1 MDGLRVTA
9 PATVKFLPESLYSLF
24 SRPGKILEAK
34 VETIEG
40 RLVSLFVGEERL
52 EALLSPEVSPK
63 SLHPGQRVRLRVV
76 KTGPPVVLSL
86 LSVKEEEEQ
95 PVSKLLKLMPKFL
108 ALKALP
114 LLNKKEKPSLET
126 LLVNLL
132 ASSKEKSKQ
141 GKEGSYL
148 SRSSQEKEIRALLHK
163 IWEEGLFFIPFAF
176 PDRLSWGVLERADQ
190 AQKAGQAF
198 RLRLL
203 LSRLGLLEVVFWF
216 SPSGPFRLSIL
227 VAREESLKLIQDSLA
242 ELYEALK
249 AFYPHLH
256 LETGLLETI
265 PGLFLTKEG

>member
-1 MDGLRVTA
+1 MDGLRVSA
-9 PATVKFLPESLYSLF
+9 PATVRFLPESLYSLF

-63 SLHPGQRVRLRVV
+63 SLHPGQRVHLRVV

-86 LSVKEEEEQ
+86 LSVKEREEQ
-95 PVSKLLKLMPKFL
+95 LVSKFLKLMPKFL

-114 LLNKKEKPSLET
+114 FPDKEEKPFLET
-126 LLVNLL
+126 LIVNLL

-141 GKEGSYL
+141 GKESAHL
-148 SRSSQEKEIRALLHK
+148 SRASQKNEIRTLLHK
-163 IWEEGLFFIPFAF
+163 IWEESFFFIPFAF
-176 PDRLSWGVLERADQ
+176 PDRLSWGVIEKADQ
-190 AQKAGQAF
+190 PQETGQTF

-216 SPSGPFRLSIL
+216 SPSGPFRLTIL
-227 VAREESLKLIQDSLA
+227 VAREESLELIQDSLS